1 MNKIKEL
8 LGQVV
13 GWIIGLFIG
22 SMYLFGMYS
31 LAVKDTYSTK
41 QFIIGGVVFPYS
53 IYIGSKELYKNLDTK
68 EEIRQQNKK
77 YDLDELAS
85 FLHEARGLPRMQDK
99 VTLEKSITSNGSD
112 IVYTYQI
119 TTMKNS
125 NILKDSLQGLFAS
138 AKKQYCEAERY
149 KDFDEMLHKQNVA
162 TVTKF
167 FDKNNELIDQVSFN
181 KSSCL

>member
-8 LGQVV
+8 LGQAV
-13 GWIIGLFIG
+13 GVFIWLFMG
-22 SMYLFGMYS
+22 SIYLFGMYS

-53 IYIGSKELYKNLDTK
+53 IYIGSKELYNTLYAKEDIIPQKN
-68 EEIRQQNKK
+68 K
-77 YDLDELAS
+77 YDLEELATYM
-85 FLHEARGLPRMQDK
+85 HDARGLPRMQDET
-99 VTLEKSITSNGSD
+99 TLEKSITSNGSA

-125 NILKDSLQGLFAS
+125 NILKDNLQSLFAS
-138 AKKQYCEAERY
+138 AKKQYCEEERY
-149 KDFDEMLHKQNVA
+149 KDFDDMLYKQNVA
-162 TVTKF
+162 TVSKF

-181 KSSCL
+181 RSSCL

>member
-13 GWIIGLFIG
+13 GAFIMLFIG

-41 QFIIGGVVFPYS
+41 QFIIGGVLFPYP
-53 IYIGSKELYKNLDTK
+53 IYIGSKELYNNLDTK
-68 EEIRQQNKK
+68 EEIRQHNKK
-77 YDLDELAS
+77 YDLEELAS
-85 FLHEARGLPRMQDK
+85 FLHEGRGLPRMQDEI
-99 VTLEKSITSNGSD
+99 VLEKSITSNGSA

-125 NILKDSLQGLFAS
+125 NILKDSLQDLFAS
-138 AKKQYCEAERY
+138 AKRQYCESKRY
-149 KDFDEMLHKQNVA
+149 KYFDSILHKQNVA
-162 TVTKF
+162 TITKF
-167 FDKNNELIDQVSFN
+167 FDKNNELIDQVTFN
-181 KSSCL
+181 RASCL